1 MARSDSAPLAKE
13 SDLTT
18 MHAPEQDLQAFVL
31 GVVSEVPRPFD
42 ELLRKVLDRFPVD
55 REEVVA
61 AVWDLVEDEGLV
73 YDASATFRRA

>member
-1 MARSDSAPLAKE
+1 M
-13 SDLTT
+13 TT
-18 MHAPEQDLQAFVL
+18 MHAPEQDLQAYVL
-31 GVVSEVPRPFD
+31 GVVSEMPRPFD
-42 ELLRKVLDRFPVD
+42 ELLGKVLAQFAVD